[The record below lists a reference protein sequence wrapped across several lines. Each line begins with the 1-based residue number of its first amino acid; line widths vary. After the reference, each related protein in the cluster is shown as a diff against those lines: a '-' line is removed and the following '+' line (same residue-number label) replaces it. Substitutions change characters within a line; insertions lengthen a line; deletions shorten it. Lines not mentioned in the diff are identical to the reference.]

1 MIDFVNLEGK
11 TQIAFFRLGNGRR
24 VLSKIHVNRAV
35 MSIDALVDVDN
46 YGMNLIRLGGTIYL
60 TSKNV

>member
-11 TQIAFFRLGNGRR
+11 IQIAFFRLVNGRR
-24 VLSKIHVNRAV
+24 VLSKIHVNHAV

-46 YGMNLIRLGGTIYL
+46 YGMNLIRI
-60 TSKNV
+60 